1 MKLNRE
7 ELKPFLD
14 ALTDTTP
21 ALFGKLKP
29 QEMIE
34 HVTVTF
40 QTSTDQIQWP
50 APKDEEKANA
60 AKQYMIYTDAVMPEG
75 LKSITIGESA
85 PPLIHKTLKDAIE
98 KLYAEIKNFHTY
110 YSDHPESK
118 VIHPRMGAL
127 TYNEWVVLHGKH
139 LTHHFKQ
146 FSLL

>member
-7 ELKPFLD
+7 ELKHILNT
-14 ALTDTTP
+14 LTDTTP

-40 QTSTDQIQWP
+40 QTSSDQIHWP
-50 APKDEEKANA
+50 LPQDEEKAHA
-60 AKQYMIYTDAVMPEG
+60 AKQFILYTDSVMPEG

-85 PPLIHKTLKDAIE
+85 PPLIHSTLQAAIE
-98 KLYAEIKNFHTY
+98 KLYTEIDIFHAY
-110 YSDHPESK
+110 YTNHPHAK
-118 VIHPRMGAL
+118 VSHPRMGEL
-127 TYNEWVVLHGKH
+127 TYAEWVVLHGKH